1 MKYCLNVLIFFLF
14 AFNLLAQCDNW
25 LNSEFKDD
33 AENNHVI
40 YRQALKS
47 QNYDAA
53 YESWEKVFQVAPAA
67 DGKRDVQ
74 YFDGV
79 ELLLHKF
86 NAETDPGKKAQIGER
101 ILSIYDQVAECYKN
115 GAIALKCDSGDCL
128 KNTLGYIYGRK
139 AYSMF
144 YYLNSPYDN
153 TLEAI
158 NMAIDAA
165 KINNEYVIFDPAA
178 RITVYQFKNGY
189 MSKEAAAKIFLQLN
203 EIADHNIL
211 NNEALSAYFLQAKE
225 NMNATFAE
233 IEDDIFDY
241 QYFKEKFLPEFE
253 EDPENP
259 EVLIKI
265 IAVLKQK
272 NTPADDPFLVELESR
287 YKKYA
292 LEENQRRK
300 EEFAANNPGAA
311 AKILYDEG
319 KYNEAIS
326 KYYEAIKVEEDNEK
340 KANYYFSIASIQFR
354 KLSRY
359 AEARNTAKEALKYR
373 PNWGRPYMLI
383 GDMYAKT
390 ARNCG
395 DDWNQRLAILA
406 AIDKY
411 SYAKS
416 VDPDVSSE
424 ASERISLY
432 AKAMPDKEDAFMMK
446 KKEGDAETVGCWIG
460 ETVRLR
466 FRS

>member
-1 MKYCLNVLIFFLF
+1 MKYYLNVLILFLF
-14 AFNLLAQCDNW
+14 AFNLSAQCENW
-25 LNSEFKDD
+25 VNSEFKDD
-33 AENNHVI
+33 AENYHVI

-47 QNYDAA
+47 QNYDLA
-53 YESWEKVFQVAPAA
+53 YENWEKVFQVAPAA

-79 ELLLHKF
+79 ELLLQKF
-86 NAETDPGKKAQIGER
+86 NTETDPEKKTHIGET
-101 ILSIYDQVAECYKN
+101 ILSLYDQVAECYKN
-115 GAIALKCDSGDCL
+115 GAIALKCDGGDCL

-139 AYSMF
+139 AYTMF
-144 YYLNSPYDN
+144 YYLNSPYEN

-165 KINNEYVIFDPAA
+165 GVNNEYVIFDPAA

-189 MSKEAAAKIFLQLN
+189 MSKEDAAKMFLQLN
-203 EIADHNIL
+203 DIADHNIL
-211 NNEALSAYFLQAKE
+211 NNETLSAYFLQAKE
-225 NMNATFAE
+225 NMNATFTE
-233 IEDDIFDY
+233 IEDELFDY

-272 NTPADDPFLVELESR
+272 NTPPDDPFLVELETR

-311 AKILYDEG
+311 AKMLYDEG

-326 KYYEAIKVEEDNEK
+326 KYYEAIKVEQDNEK
-340 KANYYFSIASIQFR
+340 KANYYFSIASILFR

-395 DDWNQRLAILA
+395 DDWTQRLAILA

-416 VDPDVSSE
+416 IDPDVSSE

-432 AKAMPDKEDAFMMK
+432 SKAMPDKEDAFMMK

>member
-1 MKYCLNVLIFFLF
+1 MKYFVNVLILLLLTL
-14 AFNLLAQCDNW
+14 NLGAQCANW
-25 LNSEFKDD
+25 DNSEFKDD
-33 AENNHVI
+33 AENYHVI
-40 YRQALKS
+40 YRQALKA
-47 QNYDAA
+47 QNYEVAL
-53 YESWEKVFQVAPAA
+53 ENWEKVFQIAPAA

-86 NAETDPGKKAQIGER
+86 NAETESKKRADLSKR
-101 ILSIYDQVAECYKN
+101 IISLYDQAVQCYKS
-115 GAIALKCDSGDCL
+115 GSIALKCNSGDCL
-128 KNTLGYIYGRK
+128 KTTLGFIYGRK
-139 AYSMF
+139 AYTMF
-144 YYLNSPYDN
+144 YYLNTPYDD
-153 TLEAI
+153 TMDAIIKAMEA
-158 NMAIDAA
+158 AGV
-165 KINNEYVIFDPAA
+165 NNEYVIFDPAA
-178 RITVYQFKNGY
+178 RITVYQFKNAD
-189 MSKEAAAKIFLQLN
+189 MSKEKAAKIFLQLN

-211 NNEALSAYFLQAKE
+211 NNEALSEYFLQAKE

-233 IEDDIFDY
+233 IEDDLFDY

-259 EVLIKI
+259 DVLIKI

-272 NTPADDPFLVELESR
+272 NTPADDPFLKELEER

-292 LEENQRRK
+292 LEENQRRR

-326 KYYEAIKVEEDNEK
+326 KYYEAIKSEEDNDK

-354 KLSRY
+354 KQSKY
-359 AEARNTAKEALKYR
+359 VEARNTAKEALKYR

-395 DDWNQRLAILA
+395 DDWNQRLAIIA

-411 SYAKS
+411 YTAKS
-416 VDPDVSSE
+416 VDAEVSSE
-424 ASERISLY
+424 ALERIGLY
-432 AKAMPDKEDAFMMK
+432 SKSMPEREDAFMMK
-446 KKEGDAETVGCWIG
+446 KKEGDTETVGCWIG
-460 ETVRLR
+460 ETVKLK